1 MGGGRHRERHGIDQ
15 KEGPMKNKE
24 KSMDEEMRRQV
35 AKMLLALIKQCV
47 QDTCDTAEKTRAA
60 ADAARALRELYEV

>member
-1 MGGGRHRERHGIDQ
+1 
-15 KEGPMKNKE
+15 MKNKE

-60 ADAARALRELYEV
+60 ADAPRAPRELDEG

>member
-1 MGGGRHRERHGIDQ
+1 
-15 KEGPMKNKE
+15 
-24 KSMDEEMRRQV
+24 MDEEMRGQV

-47 QDTCDTAEKTRAA
+47 QDTCDTTEKTRAA

>member
-1 MGGGRHRERHGIDQ
+1 
-15 KEGPMKNKE
+15 
-24 KSMDEEMRRQV
+24 MDEEMRGQV

-60 ADAARALRELYEV
+60 ADAARARRQLHEGKCLSYCANSS